1 MAIDEGDIARAFA
14 ARAAHIRANA
24 TTITPKAV
32 RRLLEGDL
40 NIGDKA
46 LDGHKSTIAAL
57 LEALMATNGGGGDDG
72 DGGDEDEDEDE
83 EDEDEDDDD
92 DVDDE
97 EEEDKVRRP
106 VKKAKTTTKTTT
118 TTTTTTISGDV
129 AKYRDACKRA
139 GITAFQGVLMRT
151 TDEKAR
157 VDAMSAL
164 LSERGLSIHSAPS
177 EFERV
182 RAKLEL
188 EKDMDGIDTSNIVT
202 GGRRR
207 TAVYG
212 TTNYAQLEASSDDE
226 DEDEDE
232 DEDDSHSDSEEKP
245 QPLKKKGKV
254 LDSSSEDDE

>member
-14 ARAAHIRANA
+14 ARSAHIRANA

-106 VKKAKTTTKTTT
+106 VKKAKTTP
-118 TTTTTTISGDV
+118 TISGDV

-164 LSERGLSIHSAPS
+164 LSERGLSIRSAPS

-188 EKDMDGIDTSNIVT
+188 EKDMDGIDTSNIVK

-212 TTNYAQLEASSDDE
+212 TTNYAQLEASSE

-232 DEDDSHSDSEEKP
+232 DKDEDATREWR
-245 QPLKKKGKV
+245 
-254 LDSSSEDDE
+254 SSSPSSRSSASTPPSRVTRRGTNDSCT